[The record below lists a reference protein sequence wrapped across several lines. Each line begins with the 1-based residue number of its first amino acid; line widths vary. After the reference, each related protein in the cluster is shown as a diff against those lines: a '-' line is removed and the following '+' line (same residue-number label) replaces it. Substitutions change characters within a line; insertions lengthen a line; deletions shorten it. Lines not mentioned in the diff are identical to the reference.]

1 MRASAAAL
9 LVAMAAVGIGCG
21 GDSDEESGPPTRAE
35 YVEQGDEICQEL
47 YEQRDPLEA
56 QAAEAGVRGDDD
68 EAAGIFEN
76 AADITENRV
85 ADLEALEP
93 PAGDEEAASAFV
105 ESAEATIEPAR
116 EAAEALRQSDDAA
129 LERAGAA
136 GARANTR
143 FAKSSERLGFLVCGR
158 GAATTIG

>member
-1 MRASAAAL
+1 
-9 LVAMAAVGIGCG
+9 MAAFAAGCG
-21 GDSDEESGPPTRAE
+21 DDSDEESGPPTRAE
-35 YVEQGDEICQEL
+35 YVERGDAICQEL

-56 QAAEAGVRGDDD
+56 QAAEAGVRGKDD

-93 PAGDEEAASAFV
+93 PAGDEEAAPRS
-105 ESAEATIEPAR
+105 STRPAR
-116 EAAEALRQSDDAA
+116 RSRPRGTPPRPSG
-129 LERAGAA
+129 RATTPRWSAPGRP
-136 GARANTR
+136 GARANIR